1 MENKKVNN
9 KKLEGTVT
17 SDKMQKTIVVEIERS
32 KQHPRYKKTLKIR
45 TRFKAHDENN
55 EAKKGDFVLIEE
67 CRPLSKD
74 KKWRLLSVIKKAV
87 VENVDASVEEV
98 ENK

>member
-9 KKLEGTVT
+9 KKLRGIVT
-17 SDKMQKTIVVEIERS
+17 SDKMQKTIVVETTKT
-32 KQHPRYKKTLKIR
+32 KQHPRYKKTLKIKGH
-45 TRFKAHDENN
+45 FKAHDENN
-55 EAKKGDFVLIEE
+55 EAKKGDYVLIEE

-74 KKWRLLSVIKKAV
+74 KKWRLLSIIKKFEA
-87 VENVDASVEEV
+87 EKIDESVEA

>member
-9 KKLEGTVT
+9 KKLEGIVT
-17 SDKMQKTIVVEIERS
+17 SDKMQKTIVVEIARF
-32 KQHPRYKKTLKIR
+32 KQHPRYKKTLKIKA
-45 TRFKAHDENN
+45 RFKAHDENN

-74 KKWRLLSVIKKAV
+74 KKWKLLSVIKKAV
-87 VENVDASVEEV
+87 VENIDESNEEV

>member
-74 KKWRLLSVIKKAV
+74 KKWKLLSVIKRVV